1 MGKKLMRITGARLND
16 YIKDKPEI
24 YSRVVSIGSLVS
36 SYLESLVSRDA
47 VEGHSKNSKLIHLQD
62 ESDVKLPQNDKDN
75 YTFVD
80 RLLKL
85 ARRTYQS
92 MNEQESQELRLAA
105 QLFDACAE
113 IKDYL
118 KSIDDI

>member
-1 MGKKLMRITGARLND
+1 MRITGARLND

-36 SYLESLVSRDA
+36 SYLESLVSQDV
-47 VEGHSKNSKLIHLQD
+47 VESHSKNSKFIHLQD

-105 QLFDACAE
+105 QMFDACAE

>member
-1 MGKKLMRITGARLND
+1 MKL
-16 YIKDKPEI
+16 
-24 YSRVVSIGSLVS
+24 S
-36 SYLESLVSRDA
+36 
-47 VEGHSKNSKLIHLQD
+47 
-62 ESDVKLPQNDKDN
+62 QNDKDS
-75 YTFVD
+75 YSFVD

-85 ARRTYQS
+85 ARRTYQC

-105 QLFDACAE
+105 QMFDACAE